1 MRCVES
7 VTVCQQKAIK
17 IEGDVKTLNGKI
29 TNTFIDSMINGRRAK
44 QTGNNEMEAVKQ
56 VTTNQVFKTEWYEEI
71 DSSQTQNYVR

>member
-17 IEGDVKTLNGKI
+17 IEGDVKTLNGKT

-44 QTGNNEMEAVKQ
+44 QTGNNEMGAVK
-56 VTTNQVFKTEWYEEI
+56 
-71 DSSQTQNYVR
+71 

>member
-17 IEGDVKTLNGKI
+17 IEADVKTLNGKI

-71 DSSQTQNYVR
+71 DSSQTQNYVW

>member
-44 QTGNNEMEAVKQ
+44 QTGNNEMGAVK
-56 VTTNQVFKTEWYEEI
+56 
-71 DSSQTQNYVR
+71 